1 MRARLIRGLERTW
14 YRPQPAPLWLRGCS
28 FVYGTVASAVAASR
42 RSAAVRL
49 PVPVVVVGNIA
60 VGGTGKTP
68 FVIWLVERLR
78 AEGWRPGVLSRG
90 YAGRAPA
97 YPLRVDA
104 GTDPAQCGDEPALLA
119 RRLGVPLAV
128 APDRVAAAR
137 LLLARG
143 EVDVLVADDGLQHH
157 RLARD
162 LEICVVDGARGLGNG
177 ALLPAGPLREPPA
190 RLDTVNLLVVNG
202 GGWRGGSAPAV
213 DLQLEIAEAVP
224 LGGGERRPLA
234 GFGRAHAVAGIGNPG
249 RFFAALRAA
258 GLELVEHAFPDHH
271 RYARADLD
279 FGDGLPV
286 LMTEKDAVK
295 CGELDLPG
303 LWSVPAEARLSAAD
317 AALVG
322 QLLRTL
328 SPAKH
333 KHG

>member
-1 MRARLIRGLERTW
+1 M
-14 YRPQPAPLWLRGCS
+14 PAPTRRG
-28 FVYGTVASAVAASR
+28 A
-42 RSAAVRL
+42 
-49 PVPVVVVGNIA
+49 
-60 VGGTGKTP
+60 
-68 FVIWLVERLR
+68 
-78 AEGWRPGVLSRG
+78 
-90 YAGRAPA
+90 
-97 YPLRVDA
+97 
-104 GTDPAQCGDEPALLA
+104 GDEPVLLA

-137 LLLARG
+137 LLLAR
-143 EVDVLVADDGLQHH
+143 A
-157 RLARD
+157 ARSTCWWPTTASSTTAWRAT